1 MDHKQD
7 TEPLLPAADEW
18 CRQGLAAAEAK
29 RLVRLAGP
37 MIISCLLQNIINI
50 VSLMFVGHLGELP
63 LAGASL
69 ANSVASVTGFRSSYA
84 HFPTLIDHTYTHS
97 TLFNDWA
104 LF

>member
-1 MDHKQD
+1 M
-7 TEPLLPAADEW
+7 TVREPLLPTADEW

-37 MIISCLLQNIINI
+37 MITSCLLQNIINI
-50 VSLMFVGHLGELP
+50 LSLMFVEHLGELP

-69 ANSVASVTGFRSSYA
+69 ANSVASVTGFNIIVRP
-84 HFPTLIDHTYTHS
+84 FPYSHHTR
-97 TLFNDWA
+97 TLFENWA